1 MENTNRIEEIDIIKG
16 IAIIL
21 MVYGHCYLPFTR
33 FIYLFHMA
41 VFVIASGVVYKTPT
55 SSIDVIN
62 KCLKRIK
69 GLYIPYVF
77 FNFLY
82 LFLTPYFN
90 EIALLDSVNDYSTVW
105 GGVIKTLL
113 FHGYTEFGGPMWFL
127 RALFFASVLF
137 LIFDY
142 LCNVIFKRRLF
153 VNISHS
159 FIAVILLLVSWRLVK
174 NGESSVI
181 KMDIF
186 QLGDFYILYYGGVI
200 ISGVTKNIKKFVG
213 NTKVGIAVLLISFV
227 LLLILNNFGRIELLL
242 GEIQNPLFFI
252 SASVLGFC
260 LLYYIAFFICKY
272 LSPLKE
278 LLLVIGKNTIWI
290 LALHFFVFKLVNL
303 VIVSVMG
310 LSEDLISVSPT
321 LYGNTL
327 YGLLYVSIGIII
339 PVILGILFKS
349 LKKKMESTYENTKIH
364 R

>member
-1 MENTNRIEEIDIIKG
+1 
-16 IAIIL
+16 
-21 MVYGHCYLPFTR
+21 
-33 FIYLFHMA
+33 
-41 VFVIASGVVYKTPT
+41 
-55 SSIDVIN
+55 
-62 KCLKRIK
+62 
-69 GLYIPYVF
+69 
-77 FNFLY
+77 
-82 LFLTPYFN
+82 
-90 EIALLDSVNDYSTVW
+90 
-105 GGVIKTLL
+105 
-113 FHGYTEFGGPMWFL
+113 MWFL

-142 LCNVIFKRRLF
+142 LCNVIFRRRLF

-174 NGESSVI
+174 DGESSVI
-181 KMDIF
+181 KMDII

-260 LLYYIAFFICKY
+260 LLYYIAFFIYKY
-272 LSPLKE
+272 LSPLKV

-303 VIVSVMG
+303 LIVSVMG
-310 LSEDLISVSPT
+310 LSEELISVSPT

-339 PVILGILFKS
+339 PVILGILFRS
-349 LKKKMESTYENTKIH
+349 LKIKMESTYENTKIH